1 MSRVYRIDPS
11 RPDLSAGA
19 LDAAT
24 AALAEGHLV
33 VLPTETV
40 YGIAARPDIEKAT
53 RMLFEAKRRS
63 SRLNLPVLAPTTE
76 VAWDVAA
83 PTQAAERL
91 AQAFWPGPLTM
102 VLSRT
107 ERSRSWWLGERAGSV
122 GVRVP
127 DYRLATALIERAG
140 PLAVT
145 SANLS
150 GRVPI
155 EAPEELVRTLGAAV
169 AVFLLVASP
178 ARSSTGVPSSV
189 VDLTSGAIRLLRE
202 GAIPAERLHQ
212 VASDPQDGV
221 TG

>member
-1 MSRVYRIDPS
+1 MSQVYEIDPS
-11 RPDLSAGA
+11 RPELSARA
-19 LDAAT
+19 LEDAAE
-24 AALAEGHLV
+24 ALAEGQLV
-33 VLPTETV
+33 VIPTETV
-40 YGIAARPDIEKAT
+40 YGIAARPDRPEAT
-53 RMLFEAKRRS
+53 RMIFQAKGRPLELS
-63 SRLNLPVLAPTTE
+63 LPVLASTTE
-76 VAWDVAA
+76 MAWDLAT
-83 PTQAAERL
+83 PTPAAERL

-150 GRVPI
+150 GRAPI

-169 AVFLLVASP
+169 AVFLLVAP
-178 ARSSTGVPSSV
+178 AARWSTAVPSSV

-202 GAIPAERLHQ
+202 GAIPADRLHQ